1 MNRNREI
8 VKVSIQGAAAN
19 VFLAAVKAAAGLMAN
34 SIAVVLDGLNNLSDA
49 FSSLVTIVGTL
60 LAGRAPDREH
70 PYGFGRIEYF
80 TSAIISVI
88 VLLAGA
94 GAFKESVEKVMEPA
108 DTNYSMLTLGIIVA
122 GILVKLVLGK
132 YVIHQGRRLKSQAL
146 TASGTDALS
155 DAVLSGATLVSA
167 ILNLAFGWNLEG
179 MLGLIISIFI
189 LKAGYEI
196 LKDTLDHL
204 IGLRIDDSLSHE
216 IKSRIASFPGVLGA
230 YDLEVHNYGPARNS
244 GSVHI
249 EVADAMTARDI
260 QILTRKIMR
269 AIIDEFGVALTIGI
283 YASNKDTETAR
294 KIRQSLRVF
303 AKSNPNIL
311 QIHGFY
317 VDETEHFVNFDLVFS
332 FDEKDRNKACRD
344 IEKKM
349 KEQYP
354 DYDFLAYE
362 DLDYSS

>member
-19 VFLAAVKAAAGLMAN
+19 VFLAAVKAGAGLMAN

-49 FSSLVTIVGTL
+49 FSSLVTIAGTL
-60 LAGRAPDREH
+60 LAGRAPDREY

-80 TSAIISVI
+80 TSAIIAVI

-94 GAFKESVEKVMEPA
+94 GAFKESLEKVMEPP
-108 DTNYSMLTLGIIVA
+108 DTHYSMLTLGIIVA

-155 DAVLSGATLVSA
+155 DAILSSATLVSA
-167 ILNLAFGWNLEG
+167 ILNLVFGWNLEG
-179 MLGLIISIFI
+179 ILGLIISVFI

-204 IGLRIDDSLSHE
+204 IGLRIDDSLSYE
-216 IKSRIASFPGVLGA
+216 IKSRVTSFPGVLGA

-269 AIIDEFGVALTIGI
+269 TVLDEFGVFLTIGI

-294 KIRQSLRVF
+294 NMRRSLRMIM
-303 AKSNPNIL
+303 KDYPHIL

-317 VDETEHFVNFDLVFS
+317 VDEKEHFTNFDLVFS
-332 FDEKDRNKACRD
+332 FDEKDRDGVCRE

-349 KEQYP
+349 KAKYP
-354 DYDFLAYE
+354 DYDFLAYV

>member
-1 MNRNREI
+1 M
-8 VKVSIQGAAAN
+8 
-19 VFLAAVKAAAGLMAN
+19 
-34 SIAVVLDGLNNLSDA
+34 
-49 FSSLVTIVGTL
+49 L
-60 LAGRAPDREH
+60 L
-70 PYGFGRIEYF
+70 
-80 TSAIISVI
+80 
-88 VLLAGA
+88 A
-94 GAFKESVEKVMEPA
+94 GAFKESLEKVMEPP
-108 DTNYSMLTLGIIVA
+108 DTHYSMLTLGIIVA

-155 DAVLSGATLVSA
+155 DAILSSATLVSA
-167 ILNLAFGWNLEG
+167 ILNLVFGWNLEG
-179 MLGLIISIFI
+179 ILGLIISVFI

-216 IKSRIASFPGVLGA
+216 IKSRVTSFPGVLGA

-269 AIIDEFGVALTIGI
+269 TVLDEFGVFLTIGI

-294 KIRQSLRVF
+294 NMRRSLRMIM
-303 AKSNPNIL
+303 KDYPHIL

-317 VDETEHFVNFDLVFS
+317 VDEKEHFTNFDLVFS
-332 FDEKDRNKACRD
+332 FDEKDRDGVCRE

-349 KEQYP
+349 KAKYP
-354 DYDFLAYE
+354 DYDFLAYV

>member
-1 MNRNREI
+1 M
-8 VKVSIQGAAAN
+8 
-19 VFLAAVKAAAGLMAN
+19 
-34 SIAVVLDGLNNLSDA
+34 
-49 FSSLVTIVGTL
+49 L
-60 LAGRAPDREH
+60 L
-70 PYGFGRIEYF
+70 
-80 TSAIISVI
+80 
-88 VLLAGA
+88 A
-94 GAFKESVEKVMEPA
+94 GAFKESLEKVMEPP
-108 DTNYSMLTLGIIVA
+108 DTHYSMLTLGIIVA

-155 DAVLSGATLVSA
+155 DAILSSATLVSA
-167 ILNLAFGWNLEG
+167 ILNLVFGWNLEG
-179 MLGLIISIFI
+179 ILGLIISVFI

-216 IKSRIASFPGVLGA
+216 IKSRVTSFPGVLGA

-269 AIIDEFGVALTIGI
+269 TVLDEFGVFLTIGI

-294 KIRQSLRVF
+294 NMRRSLRMIM
-303 AKSNPNIL
+303 KDYPHIL

-317 VDETEHFVNFDLVFS
+317 VDEKKHFTNFDFVFS
-332 FDEKDRNKACRD
+332 FDEKDRDGVCRE

-349 KEQYP
+349 KAKYP
-354 DYDFLAYE
+354 GYDFLAYV

>member
-1 MNRNREI
+1 M
-8 VKVSIQGAAAN
+8 
-19 VFLAAVKAAAGLMAN
+19 
-34 SIAVVLDGLNNLSDA
+34 
-49 FSSLVTIVGTL
+49 L
-60 LAGRAPDREH
+60 L
-70 PYGFGRIEYF
+70 
-80 TSAIISVI
+80 
-88 VLLAGA
+88 A
-94 GAFKESVEKVMEPA
+94 GAFKESLEKVMEPP
-108 DTNYSMLTLGIIVA
+108 DTHYSMLTLGIIVA

-155 DAVLSGATLVSA
+155 DAILSSATLVSA
-167 ILNLAFGWNLEG
+167 ILNLVFGWNLEG
-179 MLGLIISIFI
+179 ILGLIISVFI

-216 IKSRIASFPGVLGA
+216 IKSRVTSFPGVLGA

-269 AIIDEFGVALTIGI
+269 TVLDEFGVFLTIGI

-294 KIRQSLRVF
+294 NMRRSLRMIM
-303 AKSNPNIL
+303 KDYPHIL

-317 VDETEHFVNFDLVFS
+317 VDEKEHFTNFDFVFS
-332 FDEKDRNKACRD
+332 FDEKDRDGVCRE

-349 KEQYP
+349 KAKYP
-354 DYDFLAYE
+354 GYDFLAYV